1 MLGKLAPGD
10 VVTVTRIDRLAR
22 STFDLFGIVKPNF
35 RGFDLNSIEYQ
46 WLARHLAF

>member
-1 MLGKLAPGD
+1 LMPS
-10 VVTVTRIDRLAR
+10 RC
-22 STFDLFGIVKPNF
+22 VKPNF

>member
-1 MLGKLAPGD
+1 VRQESWSRAAG
-10 VVTVTRIDRLAR
+10 AR
-22 STFDLFGIVKPNF
+22 RVRPNF